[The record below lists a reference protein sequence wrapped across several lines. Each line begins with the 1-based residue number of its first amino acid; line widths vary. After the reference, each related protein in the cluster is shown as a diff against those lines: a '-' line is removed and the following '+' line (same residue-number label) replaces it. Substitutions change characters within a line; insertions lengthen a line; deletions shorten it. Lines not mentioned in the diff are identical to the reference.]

1 MRVPRPGCLLLAALL
16 LSASARGQVTQ
27 AVYTDGLQ
35 NGWQNWSWATI
46 NLTASS
52 PVHGGA
58 QAISVTAA
66 NWQALY
72 LHASTPVDP
81 ASYTGLTFWVN
92 GGATGGQ
99 MVQVQG
105 TINSVGQTAIPL
117 APLPTNTWRQVTVSL
132 ASLGFTNGQQMEG
145 FWLQVPTSASVPTF
159 YVDDIV
165 LSGPPPVTNP
175 PAAFAVL
182 IDAAADRHP
191 ISPLVYGVNLAG
203 SNALLGLNV
212 PLNRHGGNQT
222 TRYNWKTNAS
232 NHAQDWYYQSLPQ
245 AGSGPGGAVDLHI
258 RDSRDGGA
266 LPMVTIPINGWVA
279 KLGPAGQRLC
289 SFATNLYGAQ
299 TDTDWQWFPAAGN
312 GISAATGLPITNN
325 NPLDA
330 NQPATTN
337 FQAEWIQH
345 LTNLWGS
352 AAQGGVRY
360 YLMDNEWALW
370 HETHR
375 DVHPVGVTMDQSR
388 DRFCSYAG
396 MVKNLDPAAQI
407 VGPEEFGWSGYLLS
421 GYDLQWG
428 NAHGWGGALPD
439 RTAHGG
445 ALMMP
450 WWLNQVRLRSEA
462 EGRRLL
468 DVFSLHFYP
477 QSGEFSDNVSAAM
490 QALRNRSTRSLWDTN
505 YVDESWIG
513 ERVGLFPLMRSWVAS
528 NYPGTALGLTE
539 YSWGADSHMNGA
551 TAQADVL
558 GILGREGVDLATR
571 WVVPA
576 VDSAAYR
583 AIQMFRNYD
592 GARSTFGDISVR
604 AAGPNPD
611 QVAVFAAEH
620 SGHGGLTV
628 VAINKQPA
636 TAAALELRVT
646 NFTNLGVAQLWQF
659 ASNQPIARLADR
671 GFTNTLAH
679 TLPPQSITTFVLPGL
694 PQLDQVASAGAQQI
708 RFELKGLRDLVYVTE
723 ASTDLLTWQPRTT
736 NLLASN
742 AVPVVAGATN
752 ATEFWR
758 ARWVP

>member
-1 MRVPRPGCLLLAALL
+1 MRILLALSLL
-16 LSASARGQVTQ
+16 AGLSIRAQVSQ
-27 AVYTDGLQ
+27 SIYQDSLQ
-35 NGWQNWSWATI
+35 NGWQDWSWATVS
-46 NLTASS
+46 LTSTTR
-52 PVHGGA
+52 VHGGT
-58 QAISVTAA
+58 QAISVSAS
-66 NWQALY
+66 NWHALY
-72 LHASTPVDP
+72 LVASVPVDP
-81 ASYTGLTFWVN
+81 ASFTGLTFWVN
-92 GGATGGQ
+92 GGASGGQ
-99 MVQVQG
+99 VVQVQG
-105 TINSVGQTAIPL
+105 TINNVGQTAIAL
-117 APLPTNTWRQVTVSL
+117 APLPTNAWRQVTVSL
-132 ASLGFTNGQQMEG
+132 AGLGFTGGQQLEG
-145 FWLQVPTSASVPTF
+145 FWLQVPTTASVPTF

-165 LSGPPPVTNP
+165 LTGPPPSTNP
-175 PAAFAVL
+175 PGAFAVL
-182 IDAAADRHP
+182 VDAAADRHP

-203 SNALLGLNV
+203 SNALLDLNV

-232 NHAQDWYYQSLPQ
+232 NHALDWYFQSLPQ
-245 AGSGPGGAVDLHI
+245 EGSGPGGAVDLLI

-279 KLGPAGQRLC
+279 RLGPAGQRLC
-289 SFATNLYGAQ
+289 SYSIAKYGAQ
-299 TDTDWQWFPAAGN
+299 TGNDWEWFPDAGN
-312 GISAATGLPITNN
+312 GIRAATGLPITTND
-325 NPLDA
+325 PYDA

-337 FQAEWIQH
+337 YQAEWVQH
-345 LTNLWGS
+345 LTGLWGS
-352 AAQGGVRY
+352 STQGGVRY

-388 DRFCSYAG
+388 DLFCSYAG
-396 MVKNLDPAAQI
+396 MVKHLDPAAQV

-439 RTAHGG
+439 RDAHGG

-477 QSGEFSDNVSAAM
+477 QSGEFSDSVSAAM

-513 ERVGLFPLMRSWVAS
+513 EWVGLFPLMRSWVAS
-528 NYPGTALGLTE
+528 NYPGTRLGLTE
-539 YSWGADSHMNGA
+539 YSWGADAHMNGG

-576 VDSAAYR
+576 AGSAAYR
-583 AIQMFRNYD
+583 AFQMFRNYD
-592 GARSTFGDISVR
+592 GARSTFGDVSVR
-604 AAGPNPD
+604 ATGPNPD

-620 SGHGGLTV
+620 SEHGGLTV

-636 TAAALELRVT
+636 AAATLALALT
-646 NFTNLGVAQLWQF
+646 NFAPLGVAQLWQF

-671 GFTNTLAH
+671 RFTNTLAH
-679 TLPPQSITTFVLPGL
+679 TLPPQSITTIVLPGA
-694 PQLDQVASAGAQQI
+694 PRLDRVEPAGPQQI
-708 RFELKGLRDLVYVTE
+708 RFQLRGARDLTYVTE
-723 ASTDLLTWQPRTT
+723 ASSDLRTWQPRAT
-736 NLLASN
+736 NQLASN
-742 AVPVVAGATN
+742 SIPVALTQTN
-752 ATEFWR
+752 AMECYR
-758 ARWVP
+758 ARWRPE